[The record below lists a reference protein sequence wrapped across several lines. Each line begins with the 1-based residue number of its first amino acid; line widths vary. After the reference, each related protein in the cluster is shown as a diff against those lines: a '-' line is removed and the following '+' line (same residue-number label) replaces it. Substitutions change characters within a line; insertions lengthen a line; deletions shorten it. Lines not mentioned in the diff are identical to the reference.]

1 LGTSKLTGQTL
12 IITHIF
18 PGRYDSLSKIDKFIR
33 EVAQKTEMSDFEI
46 YTVEMAVDEAC
57 SNIIEHAYQ
66 GEDKGD
72 ITCTCE
78 VDDKGLTIILLDNG
92 RPFNPELITP
102 PDLNANLEDR
112 ESHGLGLFFIQKWM
126 DRVEFEVT
134 PNNGNRL
141 TLYKQCSPP
150 PEHNDFSPSQ
160 PEGSHPEVEE
170 KP

>member
-1 LGTSKLTGQTL
+1 LGTSKFTGKTL

-18 PGRYDSLSKIDKFIR
+18 PGRYDSLSKIDKFIH
-33 EVAQKTEMSDFEI
+33 EVAQKAEMSDFAI
-46 YTVEMAVDEAC
+46 YTMEMAVDEAC

-78 VDDKGLTIILLDNG
+78 VDEKGLTIILLDHG
-92 RPFNPELITP
+92 QPFNPDLVTP
-102 PDLNANLEDR
+102 PDLNANLEER

-141 TLYKQCSPP
+141 TLFKQRSSPP
-150 PEHNDFSPSQ
+150 GHDDDPPPQ
-160 PEGSHPEVEE
+160 PEGSHPEIEE

>member
-1 LGTSKLTGQTL
+1 MGTSKSTGQAL

-33 EVAQKTEMSDFEI
+33 EVAQQAEMSDFVI

-66 GEDKGD
+66 GEDKGN

-78 VDDKGLTIILLDNG
+78 VDEKGLTIILLDNG

-102 PDLNANLEDR
+102 PDLSTNLEER

-126 DRVEFEVT
+126 DRVEFEVM
-134 PNNGNRL
+134 PNNANRL
-141 TLYKQCSPP
+141 TLFKQCVTP
-150 PEHNDFSPSQ
+150 PEHDDDPPSQ
-160 PEGSHPEVEE
+160 PEGSPPEIEE